1 MPFSNLF
8 EVIYLRN
15 FKKKMLALSLSLSLS
30 MGLTG
35 MTATASLPPTLP
47 LSEVYPGMEGTAY
60 TVVDES
66 GEIVPFHVDVVG
78 TYEEGSSTNRI
89 MAKASGPVV
98 ERTGGTLQGMSGSP
112 VYVNGG
118 ALVGAL
124 SAGIKGMS
132 LYTFFITP
140 IDEMLPI
147 WDMPDYK
154 AVHLKKEKKEKAAD
168 ADETMGEGIGED
180 AGKDGMK
187 PEMGECAKLEEEELP
202 ELDEGTA
209 EKPDKKPAKKSEK
222 DAAKDRKAEKGKTAA
237 DKPEKAE
244 KKPASGKERPA
255 EAEKKPAAEKEKPAG
270 AEKNPAAEEEKPAK
284 SEKKPAAEKGKLE
297 EAGKKSEEA
306 AKKPADAK
314 KKPAGSEDKPAA
326 EKKPA
331 EAAKKPAEAKEKP
344 EEAKKKP
351 AAEKEKPAETEKRP
365 VTEADAKPAAKKH
378 ETQAKSALYLAG
390 FGRSGSAYMEEKLSA
405 LGFKAGEMPAF
416 GTPTPGAH
424 VVYDAALAPGSA
436 VGVAVSY
443 GDFSVGATGTVTAVD
458 EKRVLAFGHPFLHK
472 GNVNYFMTEAKV
484 VGTISGPTDGMK
496 IASIGNIIG
505 RINQDREAGVAGIIG
520 AFPESVPMRVRVK
533 DASLGYDRKFS
544 AQIAYDEDFLP
555 VLVPGIAYAA
565 MGKTSDT
572 LGEATA
578 NLKFTIRTTAGE
590 DGRIERSNMYYAASD
605 VGQASV
611 GELAQVMTLLCQN
624 AEEAADVTSID
635 VDIEMESVRKTAS
648 LISAVPEKPS
658 AKPGETVNFRTTI
671 KPFRREKEELLIP
684 YHVPENQ
691 APGVL
696 SLDVRGGSFIPVTT
710 ALLQNALGIDTSAE
724 EDKTQTT
731 SDKLKQFLQLGRN
744 NEIIVAP
751 AIAPNLP
758 LSAEEKKEAKK
769 RLKKQESAPKK
780 KQEKRIDLLGQK
792 AKKKGN
798 PFEAKFETGY
808 VIDNVIHTSLLI
820 EEEDKR

>member
-1 MPFSNLF
+1 VPLSNLY
-8 EVIYLRN
+8 EVICLRN

-30 MGLTG
+30 VGVV
-35 MTATASLPPTLP
+35 AAASLPPTLP

-112 VYVNGG
+112 VYVDG

-168 ADETMGEGIGED
+168 ADEPMGEGIGEGAGEGGEGGTEQT
-180 AGKDGMK
+180 AGKR
-187 PEMGECAKLEEEELP
+187 AKLEKEELP
-202 ELDEGTA
+202 ELAGGTA
-209 EKPDKKPAKKSEK
+209 EKPDKKPAGKQGKDSEK
-222 DAAKDRKAEKGKTAA
+222 R
-237 DKPEKAE
+237 EKAE
-244 KKPASGKERPA
+244 KEKSAAAEEKKTKAEEKPAPEKEESAKAEEKPAGEKKKPA
-255 EAEKKPAAEKEKPAG
+255 EAEKKPAGEGEKPEG
-270 AEKNPAAEEEKPAK
+270 ARKKPAK
-284 SEKKPAAEKGKLE
+284 AKGNPAETG
-297 EAGKKSEEA
+297 
-306 AKKPADAK
+306 
-314 KKPAGSEDKPAA
+314 
-326 EKKPA
+326 KKPA
-331 EAAKKPAEAKEKP
+331 EAMKEPTKETKEPAEASKKPAE
-344 EEAKKKP
+344 
-351 AAEKEKPAETEKRP
+351 EKPAEKKP
-365 VTEADAKPAAKKH
+365 VPEEGAKPAAKKH
-378 ETQAKSALYLAG
+378 ETQAKSTLYLAG
-390 FGRSGSAYMEEKLSA
+390 FGRSGSAYMEDKLSA

-458 EKRVLAFGHPFLHK
+458 GKRVLAFGHPFLHK
-472 GNVNYFMTEAKV
+472 GNVNYFMTDAKV

-533 DASLGYDRKFS
+533 DTSLGYDRKFA

-572 LGEATA
+572 IGEATA

-590 DGRIERSNMYYAASD
+590 DGKIERSNMYYTASD

-624 AEEAADVTSID
+624 AEEEADVTSID
-635 VDIEMESVRKTAS
+635 VDIEMESTRKTAS

-684 YHVPENQ
+684 YHVPESQ

-696 SLDVRGGSFIPVTT
+696 SLDVRGGSFIPVTA

-731 SDKLKQFLQLGRN
+731 ADKLKQFLQLGRN

-751 AIAPNLP
+751 AIAPKLP

-769 RLKKQESAPKK
+769 RLKKPESVPRK

-792 AKKKGN
+792 AKEQGN
-798 PFEAKFETGY
+798 PFETKFETGY

>member
-35 MTATASLPPTLP
+35 MTAMASLPPTLP

-154 AVHLKKEKKEKAAD
+154 AGHLKKEKKEKAAD
-168 ADETMGEGIGED
+168 ADETMGEGVGED

-187 PEMGECAKLEEEELP
+187 PETGERAKLEEEELP
-202 ELDEGTA
+202 EVDAGTA
-209 EKPDKKPAKKSEK
+209 EKPGKKPAKKSEK
-222 DAAKDRKAEKGKTAA
+222 DAAKDKKAEKGKITA

-244 KKPASGKERPA
+244 KKPASDKERPA
-255 EAEKKPAAEKEKPAG
+255 EA
-270 AEKNPAAEEEKPAK
+270 
-284 SEKKPAAEKGKLE
+284 EKKPAAEKGKLE

-344 EEAKKKP
+344 AGAEKRP
-351 AAEKEKPAETEKRP
+351 TSEKEKPAEAKKRP
-365 VTEADAKPAAKKH
+365 VAEADAKPAAKKR

-424 VVYDAALAPGSA
+424 VVYDAVLAPGSA

-533 DASLGYDRKFS
+533 DTSLGYDRKFS

-731 SDKLKQFLQLGRN
+731 ADKLKQFLQLGRN

>member
-1 MPFSNLF
+1 MLLSNLY

-15 FKKKMLALSLSLSLS
+15 FKKKMLALGLSLSLS
-30 MGLTG
+30 TG
-35 MTATASLPPTLP
+35 VAAAASLPPTLP

-112 VYVNGG
+112 VYVDG

-168 ADETMGEGIGED
+168 ADEPMGEGMGEGIGEGAGEGGEGGTEQT
-180 AGKDGMK
+180 AGKR
-187 PEMGECAKLEEEELP
+187 AKLEKEELP
-202 ELDEGTA
+202 ELAEGMA
-209 EKPDKKPAKKSEK
+209 EKPDKKPAGKQGKDSEK
-222 DAAKDRKAEKGKTAA
+222 RKKAEK
-237 DKPEKAE
+237 EKAAAAEE
-244 KKPASGKERPA
+244 KKTK
-255 EAEKKPAAEKEKPAG
+255 AEKKPAAEKGES
-270 AEKNPAAEEEKPAK
+270 AK
-284 SEKKPAAEKGKLE
+284 
-297 EAGKKSEEA
+297 
-306 AKKPADAK
+306 
-314 KKPAGSEDKPAA
+314 A

-331 EAAKKPAEAKEKP
+331 GEKKKPAEAEKRP
-344 EEAKKKP
+344 AAERERSEEARKKP
-351 AAEKEKPAETEKRP
+351 AKAKGDPAETEKQPAEAMKEP
-365 VTEADAKPAAKKH
+365 VKETKEPAGASKKPAEEKPAEKKPVAEEGVKPAAKKH

-458 EKRVLAFGHPFLHK
+458 GKRVLAFGHPFLHK

-484 VGTISGPTDGMK
+484 IGTISGPTDGMK

-533 DASLGYDRKFS
+533 DTSLGYDRKFA

-590 DGRIERSNMYYAASD
+590 DGKIERSNMYYTASD

-624 AEEAADVTSID
+624 AEEEADVTSID
-635 VDIEMESVRKTAS
+635 VDIEMESTRKTAS

-684 YHVPENQ
+684 YHVPESQ
-691 APGVL
+691 APGLL
-696 SLDVRGGSFIPVTT
+696 SLDVRGGSFIPVTA

-731 SDKLKQFLQLGRN
+731 ADKLKQFLQLGRN

-751 AIAPNLP
+751 AIAPKLP

-769 RLKKQESAPKK
+769 RLKNRESAPRK

-792 AKKKGN
+792 ANKQGN
-798 PFEAKFETGY
+798 PFEARFETGY
-808 VIDNVIHTSLLI
+808 VIDNVIHASLLI

>member
-1 MPFSNLF
+1 MPLSNLY
-8 EVIYLRN
+8 EVICLRN

-30 MGLTG
+30 MGVV
-35 MTATASLPPTLP
+35 AAASLPPTLP

-112 VYVNGG
+112 VYVDG

-168 ADETMGEGIGED
+168 ADEPMGEGIGEGAGEGGEGGTEQT
-180 AGKDGMK
+180 AGKR
-187 PEMGECAKLEEEELP
+187 AKLEKEELP
-202 ELDEGTA
+202 ELAGGTA
-209 EKPDKKPAKKSEK
+209 EKPDKKPAGKQGKDSEK
-222 DAAKDRKAEKGKTAA
+222 R
-237 DKPEKAE
+237 EKAE
-244 KKPASGKERPA
+244 KEKSAAAEEKKTKAKEKPAPEKEESAKAEEKPAGEKKKPA
-255 EAEKKPAAEKEKPAG
+255 EAEKKPAGEGEKPEG
-270 AEKNPAAEEEKPAK
+270 ARKKPAK
-284 SEKKPAAEKGKLE
+284 AKGNPAETG
-297 EAGKKSEEA
+297 
-306 AKKPADAK
+306 
-314 KKPAGSEDKPAA
+314 
-326 EKKPA
+326 KKPA
-331 EAAKKPAEAKEKP
+331 EAMKEPTKETKEPAEASKKPAE
-344 EEAKKKP
+344 
-351 AAEKEKPAETEKRP
+351 EKPAEKKP
-365 VTEADAKPAAKKH
+365 VPEEGAKPAAKKH
-378 ETQAKSALYLAG
+378 ETQAKSAIYLAG

-458 EKRVLAFGHPFLHK
+458 GKRVLAFGHPFLHK
-472 GNVNYFMTEAKV
+472 GNVNYFMTDAKV

-533 DASLGYDRKFS
+533 DTSLGYDRKFA

-572 LGEATA
+572 IGEATA

-590 DGRIERSNMYYAASD
+590 DGKIERSNMYYTASD

-624 AEEAADVTSID
+624 TEEEADVTSID
-635 VDIEMESVRKTAS
+635 VDIEMESTRKTAS

-684 YHVPENQ
+684 YHVPESQ

-696 SLDVRGGSFIPVTT
+696 SLDVRGGSFIPVTA

-731 SDKLKQFLQLGRN
+731 ADKLKQFLQLGRN

-751 AIAPNLP
+751 AIAPKLP
-758 LSAEEKKEAKK
+758 LSAEDKKEAKK
-769 RLKKQESAPKK
+769 RLKKQESAPRK

-792 AKKKGN
+792 AKKQGN

>member
-1 MPFSNLF
+1 MRGKTPSFVPLSNLY
-8 EVIYLRN
+8 EVICLRN
-15 FKKKMLALSLSLSLS
+15 FKKKMLALSLSLSFS
-30 MGLTG
+30 MGVV
-35 MTATASLPPTLP
+35 AAASLPPTLP

-112 VYVNGG
+112 VYVDG

-168 ADETMGEGIGED
+168 ADEPMGEGIGEGAGEGGEGGTEQT
-180 AGKDGMK
+180 AGKR
-187 PEMGECAKLEEEELP
+187 AKLEKEELP
-202 ELDEGTA
+202 ELAGGTA
-209 EKPDKKPAKKSEK
+209 EKPDKKPAGKQGKDSEK
-222 DAAKDRKAEKGKTAA
+222 R
-237 DKPEKAE
+237 EKAE
-244 KKPASGKERPA
+244 KEKSAAAEEKKTKAKEKPAPEKEESAKAEEKPAGEKKKPA
-255 EAEKKPAAEKEKPAG
+255 EAEKKPAGEGEKPEG
-270 AEKNPAAEEEKPAK
+270 ARKKPAK
-284 SEKKPAAEKGKLE
+284 AKGNPAETG
-297 EAGKKSEEA
+297 
-306 AKKPADAK
+306 
-314 KKPAGSEDKPAA
+314 
-326 EKKPA
+326 KKPA
-331 EAAKKPAEAKEKP
+331 EAMKEPTKETKEPAEASKKPAE
-344 EEAKKKP
+344 
-351 AAEKEKPAETEKRP
+351 EKPAEKKP
-365 VTEADAKPAAKKH
+365 VPEEGAKPAAKKH
-378 ETQAKSALYLAG
+378 ETQAKSTLYLAG
-390 FGRSGSAYMEEKLSA
+390 FGRSGSAYMEDKLSA

-458 EKRVLAFGHPFLHK
+458 GKRVLAFGHPFLHK
-472 GNVNYFMTEAKV
+472 GNVNYFMTDAKV

-533 DASLGYDRKFS
+533 DTSLGYDRKFA

-572 LGEATA
+572 IGEATA

-590 DGRIERSNMYYAASD
+590 DGKIERSNMYYTASD

-624 AEEAADVTSID
+624 AEEEADVTSID
-635 VDIEMESVRKTAS
+635 VDIEMESTRKTAS

-684 YHVPENQ
+684 YHVPESQ

-696 SLDVRGGSFIPVTT
+696 SLDVRGGSFIPVTA

-731 SDKLKQFLQLGRN
+731 ADKLKQFLQLGRN

-751 AIAPNLP
+751 AIAPKLP

-769 RLKKQESAPKK
+769 RLKKPESVLRK

-792 AKKKGN
+792 AKEQGN
-798 PFEAKFETGY
+798 PFETKFETGY

>member
-1 MPFSNLF
+1 MPLSNLY

-15 FKKKMLALSLSLSLS
+15 FKKKMLALGLSLSLS
-30 MGLTG
+30 TG
-35 MTATASLPPTLP
+35 VAAAASLPPTLP

-112 VYVNGG
+112 VYVDG

-140 IDEMLPI
+140 IEEMLPI

-168 ADETMGEGIGED
+168 ADESMGEDISEGAGEGGKGGTEQA
-180 AGKDGMK
+180 AGKR
-187 PEMGECAKLEEEELP
+187 AKLEKEGLP
-202 ELDEGTA
+202 ELAEATA
-209 EKPDKKPAKKSEK
+209 EKPDKKPTGKQGKDSEK
-222 DAAKDRKAEKGKTAA
+222 RKKAEKEKPAA
-237 DKPEKAE
+237 AEEKKDKAE
-244 KKPASGKERPA
+244 KKPSAA
-255 EAEKKPAAEKEKPAG
+255 EEKKAKAEKKPAAEKE
-270 AEKNPAAEEEKPAK
+270 ESAK
-284 SEKKPAAEKGKLE
+284 
-297 EAGKKSEEA
+297 
-306 AKKPADAK
+306 
-314 KKPAGSEDKPAA
+314 A

-331 EAAKKPAEAKEKP
+331 GEKKKPAEAEKKPAVERERSEEARKKPAEAKGNS
-344 EEAKKKP
+344 
-351 AAEKEKPAETEKRP
+351 AETEKQPAETMNEPAKETKEPAGASKKPAEKKP
-365 VTEADAKPAAKKH
+365 VAEEGAKPAAKKH

-458 EKRVLAFGHPFLHK
+458 GKRVLAFGHPFLHK
-472 GNVNYFMTEAKV
+472 GNVNYFMTDARV

-533 DASLGYDRKFS
+533 DTSLGYDRKFA

-590 DGRIERSNMYYAASD
+590 DGKIERSNMYYTASD

-624 AEEAADVTSID
+624 AEEEADVTSVD
-635 VDIEMESVRKTAS
+635 VDIEMESTRKTAS

-684 YHVPENQ
+684 YHVPESQ

-696 SLDVRGGSFIPVTT
+696 SLDVRGGSFVPVTA

-731 SDKLKQFLQLGRN
+731 ADKLKQFLQLGRN

-751 AIAPNLP
+751 AIAPKLP

-769 RLKKQESAPKK
+769 RLKKQENAPRK

-792 AKKKGN
+792 AKKQGN

>member
-1 MPFSNLF
+1 MRGKTPSFVPLSNLY
-8 EVIYLRN
+8 EVICLRN

-30 MGLTG
+30 VGVV
-35 MTATASLPPTLP
+35 AAASLPPTLP

-112 VYVNGG
+112 VYVDG

-168 ADETMGEGIGED
+168 ADEPMGEGIGEGAGEGGEGGTEQT
-180 AGKDGMK
+180 AGKR
-187 PEMGECAKLEEEELP
+187 AKLEKEELP
-202 ELDEGTA
+202 ELAGGTA
-209 EKPDKKPAKKSEK
+209 EKPDKKPAGKQGKDSEK
-222 DAAKDRKAEKGKTAA
+222 R
-237 DKPEKAE
+237 EKAE
-244 KKPASGKERPA
+244 KEKSAAAEEKKTKAKEKPAPEKEESAKAEEKPAGEKKKPA
-255 EAEKKPAAEKEKPAG
+255 EAEKKPAGEGEKPEG
-270 AEKNPAAEEEKPAK
+270 ARKKPAK
-284 SEKKPAAEKGKLE
+284 AKGNPAETG
-297 EAGKKSEEA
+297 
-306 AKKPADAK
+306 
-314 KKPAGSEDKPAA
+314 
-326 EKKPA
+326 KKPA
-331 EAAKKPAEAKEKP
+331 EAMKEPTKETKEPAEASKKPAE
-344 EEAKKKP
+344 
-351 AAEKEKPAETEKRP
+351 EKPAEKKP
-365 VTEADAKPAAKKH
+365 VPEEGAKPAAKKH
-378 ETQAKSALYLAG
+378 ETQAKSTLYLAG
-390 FGRSGSAYMEEKLSA
+390 FGRSGSAYMEDKLSA

-458 EKRVLAFGHPFLHK
+458 GKRVLAFGHPFLHK
-472 GNVNYFMTEAKV
+472 GNVNYFMTDAKV

-533 DASLGYDRKFS
+533 DTSLGYDRKFA

-572 LGEATA
+572 IGEATA

-590 DGRIERSNMYYAASD
+590 DGKIERSNMYYTASD

-624 AEEAADVTSID
+624 TEEEADVTSID
-635 VDIEMESVRKTAS
+635 VDIEMESTRKTAS

-684 YHVPENQ
+684 YHVPESQ

-696 SLDVRGGSFIPVTT
+696 SLDVRGGSFIPVTA

-731 SDKLKQFLQLGRN
+731 ADKLKQFLQLGRN

-751 AIAPNLP
+751 AIAPKLP

-769 RLKKQESAPKK
+769 RLKKPESVPRK

-792 AKKKGN
+792 AKEQGN
-798 PFEAKFETGY
+798 PFETKFETGY

>member
-1 MPFSNLF
+1 MPLSNLY
-8 EVIYLRN
+8 EVICLRN
-15 FKKKMLALSLSLSLS
+15 FKKKMLALGLSLSLS
-30 MGLTG
+30 MGVV
-35 MTATASLPPTLP
+35 AAASLPPTLP

-112 VYVNGG
+112 VYVDG

-168 ADETMGEGIGED
+168 ADEPMGEGIGEGAGEGGEGGTEQT
-180 AGKDGMK
+180 AGKR
-187 PEMGECAKLEEEELP
+187 AKLEKEELP
-202 ELDEGTA
+202 ELAGGTA
-209 EKPDKKPAKKSEK
+209 EKPDKKPAGKQGKDSEK
-222 DAAKDRKAEKGKTAA
+222 R
-237 DKPEKAE
+237 EKAE
-244 KKPASGKERPA
+244 KEKSAAAEEKKTKAEEKPAPEKEESAKAEEKPAGEKKKPA
-255 EAEKKPAAEKEKPAG
+255 EAEKKPAGEGEKPEG
-270 AEKNPAAEEEKPAK
+270 ARKKPAK
-284 SEKKPAAEKGKLE
+284 AKGNPAETG
-297 EAGKKSEEA
+297 
-306 AKKPADAK
+306 
-314 KKPAGSEDKPAA
+314 
-326 EKKPA
+326 KKPA
-331 EAAKKPAEAKEKP
+331 EAMKEPTKETKEPAEASKKPAE
-344 EEAKKKP
+344 
-351 AAEKEKPAETEKRP
+351 EKPAEKKP
-365 VTEADAKPAAKKH
+365 VPEEGAKPAAKKH
-378 ETQAKSALYLAG
+378 ETQAKSTLYLAG
-390 FGRSGSAYMEEKLSA
+390 FGRSGSAYMEDKLSA

-458 EKRVLAFGHPFLHK
+458 GKRVLAFGHPFLHK
-472 GNVNYFMTEAKV
+472 GNVNYFMTDAKV

-533 DASLGYDRKFS
+533 DTSLGYDRKFA

-572 LGEATA
+572 IGEATA

-590 DGRIERSNMYYAASD
+590 DGKIERSNMYYTASD

-624 AEEAADVTSID
+624 AEEEADVTSID
-635 VDIEMESVRKTAS
+635 VDIEMESTRKTAS

-684 YHVPENQ
+684 YHVPESQ

-696 SLDVRGGSFIPVTT
+696 SLDVRGGSFIPVTA

-731 SDKLKQFLQLGRN
+731 ADKLKQFLQLGRN

-751 AIAPNLP
+751 AIAPKLP

-769 RLKKQESAPKK
+769 RLKKPESVPRK

-792 AKKKGN
+792 AKEQGN
-798 PFEAKFETGY
+798 PFETKFETGY

>member
-1 MPFSNLF
+1 MRGKTPSFVPLSNLY
-8 EVIYLRN
+8 EVICLRN
-15 FKKKMLALSLSLSLS
+15 FKKKMLALSLSLSFS
-30 MGLTG
+30 MGVV
-35 MTATASLPPTLP
+35 AAASLPPTLP

-112 VYVNGG
+112 VYVDG

-168 ADETMGEGIGED
+168 VDEPMGEGIGEGAGEGGEGGTEQT
-180 AGKDGMK
+180 AGKR
-187 PEMGECAKLEEEELP
+187 AKLEKEELP
-202 ELDEGTA
+202 EIAGGTA
-209 EKPDKKPAKKSEK
+209 EKPDKKPAGKQGKDSEK
-222 DAAKDRKAEKGKTAA
+222 R
-237 DKPEKAE
+237 EKAE
-244 KKPASGKERPA
+244 KEKSAAAEEKKTKAEEKPAPEKEESAKA
-255 EAEKKPAAEKEKPAG
+255 EEKPAG
-270 AEKNPAAEEEKPAK
+270 EGEKPEGARKKPAK
-284 SEKKPAAEKGKLE
+284 AKGNPAET
-297 EAGKKSEEA
+297 
-306 AKKPADAK
+306 
-314 KKPAGSEDKPAA
+314 

-331 EAAKKPAEAKEKP
+331 EAMKEPTKETKEPAEASKKPAE
-344 EEAKKKP
+344 
-351 AAEKEKPAETEKRP
+351 EKPAEKKP
-365 VTEADAKPAAKKH
+365 VPEEGAKPAAKKH
-378 ETQAKSALYLAG
+378 ETQAKSTLYLAG
-390 FGRSGSAYMEEKLSA
+390 FGRSGSAYMEDKLSA

-458 EKRVLAFGHPFLHK
+458 GKRVLAFGHPFLHK
-472 GNVNYFMTEAKV
+472 GNVNYFMTDAKV

-533 DASLGYDRKFS
+533 DTSLGYDRKFA

-572 LGEATA
+572 IGEATA

-590 DGRIERSNMYYAASD
+590 DGKIERSNMYYTASD

-624 AEEAADVTSID
+624 AEEEADVTSID
-635 VDIEMESVRKTAS
+635 VDIEMESTRKTAS

-684 YHVPENQ
+684 YHVPESQ

-696 SLDVRGGSFIPVTT
+696 SLDVRGGSFIPVTA

-731 SDKLKQFLQLGRN
+731 ADKLKQFLQLGRN

-751 AIAPNLP
+751 AIAPKLP

-769 RLKKQESAPKK
+769 RLKKPESVPRK

-792 AKKKGN
+792 AKEQGN
-798 PFEAKFETGY
+798 PFETKFETGY

>member
-1 MPFSNLF
+1 MPLSNLY
-8 EVIYLRN
+8 EVICLRN

-30 MGLTG
+30 VGVV
-35 MTATASLPPTLP
+35 AAASLPPTLP

-112 VYVNGG
+112 VYVDG

-168 ADETMGEGIGED
+168 ADEPMGEGIGEGAGEGGEGGTEQT
-180 AGKDGMK
+180 AGKR
-187 PEMGECAKLEEEELP
+187 AKLEKEELP
-202 ELDEGTA
+202 ELAGGTA
-209 EKPDKKPAKKSEK
+209 EKPDEKPAGKQGKDSEK
-222 DAAKDRKAEKGKTAA
+222 R
-237 DKPEKAE
+237 EKAE
-244 KKPASGKERPA
+244 KEKSAAAEEKKTKAEEKPAPEKEESAKAEEKPAGEKKKPA
-255 EAEKKPAAEKEKPAG
+255 EAEKKPAGEGEKPEG
-270 AEKNPAAEEEKPAK
+270 ARKKPAK
-284 SEKKPAAEKGKLE
+284 AKGNPAETG
-297 EAGKKSEEA
+297 
-306 AKKPADAK
+306 
-314 KKPAGSEDKPAA
+314 
-326 EKKPA
+326 KKPA
-331 EAAKKPAEAKEKP
+331 EAMKEPTKKTKEPAEASKKPAE
-344 EEAKKKP
+344 
-351 AAEKEKPAETEKRP
+351 EKPAEKKP
-365 VTEADAKPAAKKH
+365 VPEEGAKPAAKKH
-378 ETQAKSALYLAG
+378 ETQAKSTLYLAG
-390 FGRSGSAYMEEKLSA
+390 FGRSGSAYMEDKLSA

-458 EKRVLAFGHPFLHK
+458 GKRVLAFGHPFLHK
-472 GNVNYFMTEAKV
+472 GNVNYFMTDAKV

-533 DASLGYDRKFS
+533 DTSLGYDRKFA

-572 LGEATA
+572 IGEATA

-590 DGRIERSNMYYAASD
+590 DGKIERSNMYYTASD

-624 AEEAADVTSID
+624 AEEEADVTSID
-635 VDIEMESVRKTAS
+635 VDIEMESTRKTAS

-684 YHVPENQ
+684 YHVPESQ

-696 SLDVRGGSFIPVTT
+696 SLDVRGGSFIPVTA

-731 SDKLKQFLQLGRN
+731 ADKLKQFLQLGRN

-751 AIAPNLP
+751 AIAPKLP

-769 RLKKQESAPKK
+769 RLKKPESVPRK

-792 AKKKGN
+792 AKEQGN
-798 PFEAKFETGY
+798 PFETKFETGY

>member
-1 MPFSNLF
+1 MRGKTPSFVPLSNLY
-8 EVIYLRN
+8 EVICLRN

-30 MGLTG
+30 MGVV
-35 MTATASLPPTLP
+35 AAASLPPTLP

-78 TYEEGSSTNRI
+78 TYEEGSSTSRI

-112 VYVNGG
+112 VYVDG

-168 ADETMGEGIGED
+168 ADEPMGEGIGEGAGEGGEGGTEQT
-180 AGKDGMK
+180 AGKR
-187 PEMGECAKLEEEELP
+187 AKLEKEELP
-202 ELDEGTA
+202 ELAGGTA
-209 EKPDKKPAKKSEK
+209 EKPDKKPAGKQGKDSEK
-222 DAAKDRKAEKGKTAA
+222 R
-237 DKPEKAE
+237 EKAE
-244 KKPASGKERPA
+244 KEKSAAAEEKKTKAKEKPAPEKEESAKAEEKPAGEKKKPA
-255 EAEKKPAAEKEKPAG
+255 EAEKKPAGEGEKPEG
-270 AEKNPAAEEEKPAK
+270 ARKKPAK
-284 SEKKPAAEKGKLE
+284 AKGNPAETG
-297 EAGKKSEEA
+297 
-306 AKKPADAK
+306 
-314 KKPAGSEDKPAA
+314 
-326 EKKPA
+326 KKPA
-331 EAAKKPAEAKEKP
+331 EAMKEPTKETKEPAEASKKPAE
-344 EEAKKKP
+344 
-351 AAEKEKPAETEKRP
+351 EKPAEKKP
-365 VTEADAKPAAKKH
+365 VPEEGAKPAAKKH
-378 ETQAKSALYLAG
+378 ETQAKSTLYLAG
-390 FGRSGSAYMEEKLSA
+390 FGRSGSAYMEDKLSA

-458 EKRVLAFGHPFLHK
+458 GKRVLAFGHPFLHK
-472 GNVNYFMTEAKV
+472 GNVNYFMTDAKV

-533 DASLGYDRKFS
+533 DTSLGYDRKFA

-572 LGEATA
+572 IGEATA

-590 DGRIERSNMYYAASD
+590 DGKIERSNMYYTASD

-624 AEEAADVTSID
+624 AEEEADVTSID
-635 VDIEMESVRKTAS
+635 VDIEMESTRKTAS

-684 YHVPENQ
+684 YHVPESQ

-696 SLDVRGGSFIPVTT
+696 SLDVRGGSFIPVTA

-731 SDKLKQFLQLGRN
+731 ADKLKQFLQLGRN

-751 AIAPNLP
+751 AIAPKLP

-769 RLKKQESAPKK
+769 RLKKPESVPRK

-792 AKKKGN
+792 AKEQGN
-798 PFEAKFETGY
+798 PFETKFETGY

>member
-1 MPFSNLF
+1 MPLSNLY

-15 FKKKMLALSLSLSLS
+15 FKKKMLALGLSLSLS
-30 MGLTG
+30 TG
-35 MTATASLPPTLP
+35 VAAAASLPPTLP

-78 TYEEGSSTNRI
+78 TYDEGSSTNRI

-112 VYVNGG
+112 VYVDG

-140 IDEMLPI
+140 IEEMLPI

-168 ADETMGEGIGED
+168 ADESMGEGTGED
-180 AGKDGMK
+180 VGEGAGEGGKGGTEQAAGKR
-187 PEMGECAKLEEEELP
+187 AKLEKEELP
-202 ELDEGTA
+202 ELAEGTA
-209 EKPDKKPAKKSEK
+209 EKPDKKPTGKQGKDSEK
-222 DAAKDRKAEKGKTAA
+222 RKKAEKKKPAA
-237 DKPEKAE
+237 AEEKKDKAE
-244 KKPASGKERPA
+244 KKPEAA
-255 EAEKKPAAEKEKPAG
+255 EEKKAKAEKKPAAEKE
-270 AEKNPAAEEEKPAK
+270 ESAK
-284 SEKKPAAEKGKLE
+284 TEKKPAGE
-297 EAGKKSEEA
+297 
-306 AKKPADAK
+306 K
-314 KKPAGSEDKPAA
+314 KKPAVERERSE
-326 EKKPA
+326 
-331 EAAKKPAEAKEKP
+331 EARKKPAEAKGNS
-344 EEAKKKP
+344 
-351 AAEKEKPAETEKRP
+351 AETEKQPAETMNEPAKETKEPAEASKKPAEKKP
-365 VTEADAKPAAKKH
+365 VAEEGAKPAAKKH

-390 FGRSGSAYMEEKLSA
+390 FGRSGSAYMEEKLAA

-458 EKRVLAFGHPFLHK
+458 GKRVLAFGHPFLHK
-472 GNVNYFMTEAKV
+472 GNVNYFMTDAKV

-533 DASLGYDRKFS
+533 DTSLGYDRKFA

-590 DGRIERSNMYYAASD
+590 DGKIERSNMYYTASD

-624 AEEAADVTSID
+624 TEEEADVTSID
-635 VDIEMESVRKTAS
+635 VDIEMESTRKTAS

-684 YHVPENQ
+684 YHVPESQ

-696 SLDVRGGSFIPVTT
+696 SLDVRGGSFIPVTA

-731 SDKLKQFLQLGRN
+731 ADKLKQFLQLGRN

-751 AIAPNLP
+751 AIAPKLP

-769 RLKKQESAPKK
+769 RLKKQEGALRK

-792 AKKKGN
+792 AKKQGN

>member
-1 MPFSNLF
+1 MRGKTPSFVPLSNLY

-15 FKKKMLALSLSLSLS
+15 FKKKMLALGLSLSLS
-30 MGLTG
+30 MGV
-35 MTATASLPPTLP
+35 AAAASLPPTLP

-78 TYEEGSSTNRI
+78 TYDEGSSTNRI

-112 VYVNGG
+112 VYVDG

-168 ADETMGEGIGED
+168 ADEPMGEGIGEGAGEGGEGGTEQT
-180 AGKDGMK
+180 AGKR
-187 PEMGECAKLEEEELP
+187 AKLEKEELP
-202 ELDEGTA
+202 ELAGGTA
-209 EKPDKKPAKKSEK
+209 EKPDKKPAGKQGKDSEK
-222 DAAKDRKAEKGKTAA
+222 R
-237 DKPEKAE
+237 EKAE
-244 KKPASGKERPA
+244 KEKSAAAEEKKTKAKEKPAPEKEESAKAEEKPAGEKKKPA
-255 EAEKKPAAEKEKPAG
+255 EAEKKPAVERER
-270 AEKNPAAEEEKPAK
+270 
-284 SEKKPAAEKGKLE
+284 
-297 EAGKKSEEA
+297 SEEA
-306 AKKPADAK
+306 R
-314 KKPAGSEDKPAA
+314 
-326 EKKPA
+326 
-331 EAAKKPAEAKEKP
+331 KKPAEAKGNS
-344 EEAKKKP
+344 
-351 AAEKEKPAETEKRP
+351 AETEKQPAETMNEPAKETKEPAEASKKPAEKKP
-365 VTEADAKPAAKKH
+365 VAEEGAKPAAKKH

-458 EKRVLAFGHPFLHK
+458 GKRVLAFGHPFLHK
-472 GNVNYFMTEAKV
+472 GNVNYFMTDAKV

-533 DASLGYDRKFS
+533 DTSLGYDRKFA

-572 LGEATA
+572 IGEATA

-590 DGRIERSNMYYAASD
+590 DGKIERSNMYYTASD

-624 AEEAADVTSID
+624 AEEEADVTSID
-635 VDIEMESVRKTAS
+635 VDIEMESTRKTAS

-684 YHVPENQ
+684 YHVPESQ

-696 SLDVRGGSFIPVTT
+696 SLDVRGGSFIPVTA

-731 SDKLKQFLQLGRN
+731 ADKLKQFLQLGRN

-751 AIAPNLP
+751 AIAPKLP

-769 RLKKQESAPKK
+769 RLKKPESVPRK

-792 AKKKGN
+792 AKEQGN
-798 PFEAKFETGY
+798 PFETKFETGY

>member
-1 MPFSNLF
+1 MPLSNLY

-15 FKKKMLALSLSLSLS
+15 FKKKMLALGLSLSLS
-30 MGLTG
+30 TG
-35 MTATASLPPTLP
+35 VAAAASLPPTLP

-78 TYEEGSSTNRI
+78 TYDEGSSTNRI

-112 VYVNGG
+112 VYVDG

-140 IDEMLPI
+140 IEEMLPI

-168 ADETMGEGIGED
+168 ADESMGEGTGED
-180 AGKDGMK
+180 VGEGAGEGGKGGTEQAAGKR
-187 PEMGECAKLEEEELP
+187 AKLEKEELP
-202 ELDEGTA
+202 ELAEGTA
-209 EKPDKKPAKKSEK
+209 EKPDKKPTGKQGKDSEK
-222 DAAKDRKAEKGKTAA
+222 RKKAEKKKPAA
-237 DKPEKAE
+237 AEEKKDKAE
-244 KKPASGKERPA
+244 KKPEAA
-255 EAEKKPAAEKEKPAG
+255 EEKKAKAEKKPAAEKE
-270 AEKNPAAEEEKPAK
+270 ESAK
-284 SEKKPAAEKGKLE
+284 TEKKPAGE
-297 EAGKKSEEA
+297 
-306 AKKPADAK
+306 K
-314 KKPAGSEDKPAA
+314 KKPAVERERSE
-326 EKKPA
+326 
-331 EAAKKPAEAKEKP
+331 EARKKPAEAKGNS
-344 EEAKKKP
+344 
-351 AAEKEKPAETEKRP
+351 AETEKQPAESMKEPAKETKEPAEASKKPAEKKP
-365 VTEADAKPAAKKH
+365 VAEEGAKPAAKKH

-390 FGRSGSAYMEEKLSA
+390 FGRSGSAYMEEKLAA

-458 EKRVLAFGHPFLHK
+458 GKRVLAFGHPFLHK
-472 GNVNYFMTEAKV
+472 GNVNYFMTDAKV

-533 DASLGYDRKFS
+533 DTSLGYDRKFA

-590 DGRIERSNMYYAASD
+590 DGKIERSNMYYTASD

-624 AEEAADVTSID
+624 TEEEADVTSID
-635 VDIEMESVRKTAS
+635 VDIEMESTRKTAS

-684 YHVPENQ
+684 YHVPESQ

-696 SLDVRGGSFIPVTT
+696 SLDVRGGSFIPVTA

-731 SDKLKQFLQLGRN
+731 ADKLKQFLQLGRN

-751 AIAPNLP
+751 AIAPKLP

-769 RLKKQESAPKK
+769 RLKKQEGALRK

-792 AKKKGN
+792 AKKQGN

>member
-1 MPFSNLF
+1 MPLSNLY

-15 FKKKMLALSLSLSLS
+15 FKKKMLALGLSLSLS
-30 MGLTG
+30 MG
-35 MTATASLPPTLP
+35 AAAAASLPPTLP

-78 TYEEGSSTNRI
+78 TYDEGSSTNRI

-112 VYVNGG
+112 VYVDG

-140 IDEMLPI
+140 IEEMLPI

-168 ADETMGEGIGED
+168 ADEPMGEGIGEGAGEGGEGGEGGTEQA
-180 AGKDGMK
+180 AGKR
-187 PEMGECAKLEEEELP
+187 AKLEKEELP
-202 ELDEGTA
+202 ELAEGTA
-209 EKPDKKPAKKSEK
+209 EKPDKKPAGKQGKDSEK
-222 DAAKDRKAEKGKTAA
+222 RKKAEKEKPAAAEGKKITAEK
-237 DKPEKAE
+237 KPAAEKGESAKAE
-244 KKPASGKERPA
+244 KKPAGEKKKPA
-255 EAEKKPAAEKEKPAG
+255 EAEKKPAAESEKT
-270 AEKNPAAEEEKPAK
+270 EEARKRPAK
-284 SEKKPAAEKGKLE
+284 AKG
-297 EAGKKSEEA
+297 
-306 AKKPADAK
+306 D
-314 KKPAGSEDKPAA
+314 
-326 EKKPA
+326 
-331 EAAKKPAEAKEKP
+331 
-344 EEAKKKP
+344 
-351 AAEKEKPAETEKRP
+351 PAETEKQPAEAMKEP
-365 VTEADAKPAAKKH
+365 VKETKEPAGASKKPAEEKPAEKKPVAEEGVKPAAKKH

-458 EKRVLAFGHPFLHK
+458 GKRVLAFGHPFLHK

-484 VGTISGPTDGMK
+484 IGTISGPTDGMK

-533 DASLGYDRKFS
+533 DTSLGYDRKFA

-590 DGRIERSNMYYAASD
+590 DGKIERSNMYYTASD

-624 AEEAADVTSID
+624 AEEEADVTSID
-635 VDIEMESVRKTAS
+635 VDIEMESTRKTAS

-684 YHVPENQ
+684 YHVPESQ

-696 SLDVRGGSFIPVTT
+696 SLDVRGGSFIPVTA

-731 SDKLKQFLQLGRN
+731 ADKLKQFLQLGRN

-751 AIAPNLP
+751 AIAPKLP

-769 RLKKQESAPKK
+769 RLKKPESVPRK

-792 AKKKGN
+792 AKEQGN
-798 PFEAKFETGY
+798 PFETKFETGY

>member
-1 MPFSNLF
+1 MRGKTPSFVPLSNLY
-8 EVIYLRN
+8 EVICLRN
-15 FKKKMLALSLSLSLS
+15 FKKKMLALSLSLSFS
-30 MGLTG
+30 MGVV
-35 MTATASLPPTLP
+35 AAASLPPTLP

-112 VYVNGG
+112 VYVDG

-168 ADETMGEGIGED
+168 VDEPMGEGIGEGAGEGGEGGTEQT
-180 AGKDGMK
+180 AGKR
-187 PEMGECAKLEEEELP
+187 AKLEKEELP
-202 ELDEGTA
+202 ELAGGTA
-209 EKPDKKPAKKSEK
+209 EKPDKKPAGKQGKDSEK
-222 DAAKDRKAEKGKTAA
+222 R
-237 DKPEKAE
+237 EKAE
-244 KKPASGKERPA
+244 KEKSAAAEEKKTKAKEKPAPEKEESAKAEEKPAGEKKKPA
-255 EAEKKPAAEKEKPAG
+255 EAEKKPAGEGEKPEG
-270 AEKNPAAEEEKPAK
+270 ARKKPAK
-284 SEKKPAAEKGKLE
+284 AKGNPAETG
-297 EAGKKSEEA
+297 
-306 AKKPADAK
+306 
-314 KKPAGSEDKPAA
+314 
-326 EKKPA
+326 KKPA
-331 EAAKKPAEAKEKP
+331 EAMKEPTKETKEPAEASKKPAE
-344 EEAKKKP
+344 
-351 AAEKEKPAETEKRP
+351 EKPAEKKP
-365 VTEADAKPAAKKH
+365 VPEEGAKPAAKKH
-378 ETQAKSALYLAG
+378 ETQAKSTLYLAG
-390 FGRSGSAYMEEKLSA
+390 FGRSGSAYMEDKLSA

-458 EKRVLAFGHPFLHK
+458 GKRVLAFGHPFLHK
-472 GNVNYFMTEAKV
+472 GNVNYFMTDAKV

-533 DASLGYDRKFS
+533 DTSLGYDRKFA

-572 LGEATA
+572 IGEATA

-590 DGRIERSNMYYAASD
+590 DGKIERSNMYYTASD

-624 AEEAADVTSID
+624 AEEEADVTSID
-635 VDIEMESVRKTAS
+635 VDIEMESTRKTAS

-684 YHVPENQ
+684 YHVPESQ

-696 SLDVRGGSFIPVTT
+696 SLDVRGGSFIPVTA

-731 SDKLKQFLQLGRN
+731 ADKLKQFLQLGRN

-751 AIAPNLP
+751 AIAPKLP

-769 RLKKQESAPKK
+769 RLKKPESVPRK

-792 AKKKGN
+792 AKEQGN
-798 PFEAKFETGY
+798 PFETKFETGY

>member
-1 MPFSNLF
+1 MLLSNLY

-15 FKKKMLALSLSLSLS
+15 FKKKMLALGLSLSLS
-30 MGLTG
+30 MGV
-35 MTATASLPPTLP
+35 AAAASLPPTLP

-112 VYVNGG
+112 VYVDG

-168 ADETMGEGIGED
+168 ADDVMGEGTGEGIGEGAGEGGNGGAEQT
-180 AGKDGMK
+180 AGKR
-187 PEMGECAKLEEEELP
+187 AKLEKEELP
-202 ELDEGTA
+202 ELAEGMA
-209 EKPDKKPAKKSEK
+209 EKPDKKPAGKRPAAERERSEE
-222 DAAKDRKAEKGKTAA
+222 AR
-237 DKPEKAE
+237 
-244 KKPASGKERPA
+244 KKPAK
-255 EAEKKPAAEKEKPAG
+255 
-270 AEKNPAAEEEKPAK
+270 AK
-284 SEKKPAAEKGKLE
+284 G
-297 EAGKKSEEA
+297 
-306 AKKPADAK
+306 D
-314 KKPAGSEDKPAA
+314 
-326 EKKPA
+326 
-331 EAAKKPAEAKEKP
+331 
-344 EEAKKKP
+344 
-351 AAEKEKPAETEKRP
+351 PAETEKQPAEAMKEP
-365 VTEADAKPAAKKH
+365 VKETKEPAGASKKPAEEKPAEKKPVAEEGAKPAAKKH

-405 LGFKAGEMPAF
+405 LGFKAGEMPVF

-458 EKRVLAFGHPFLHK
+458 GKRVLAFGHPFLHK
-472 GNVNYFMTEAKV
+472 GNVNYFMTDAKV

-496 IASIGNIIG
+496 IASISNIIG

-533 DASLGYDRKFS
+533 DTSLGYDRKFA

-590 DGRIERSNMYYAASD
+590 DGKIERSNMYYTASD

-624 AEEAADVTSID
+624 AEEEADVTSVD
-635 VDIEMESVRKTAS
+635 VDIEMESTRKTAS

-684 YHVPENQ
+684 YHVPESQ
-691 APGVL
+691 APGLL
-696 SLDVRGGSFIPVTT
+696 SLDVRGGSFIPVTA

-731 SDKLKQFLQLGRN
+731 ADKLKQFLQLGRN

-751 AIAPNLP
+751 AIAPKLP

-769 RLKKQESAPKK
+769 RLKKQEGAPRK

-792 AKKKGN
+792 AKKQGN

>member
-1 MPFSNLF
+1 MPLSNLY

-15 FKKKMLALSLSLSLS
+15 FKKKMLALGLSLSLS
-30 MGLTG
+30 MGV
-35 MTATASLPPTLP
+35 AAAASLPPTLP

-112 VYVNGG
+112 VYVDG

-154 AVHLKKEKKEKAAD
+154 AVHLKKEKAAD
-168 ADETMGEGIGED
+168 ADEPMGEGTGED
-180 AGKDGMK
+180 VGEGAGEGGTGGAEQAAGKR
-187 PEMGECAKLEEEELP
+187 AKLEKEELP
-202 ELDEGTA
+202 ELAEETA
-209 EKPDKKPAKKSEK
+209 EKPDKKPAEK
-222 DAAKDRKAEKGKTAA
+222 QGKDPEKRKKAEKEKPAA
-237 DKPEKAE
+237 AEAKMEKAE
-244 KKPASGKERPA
+244 KKPAAAEEKKEKAEKKPAAEQGDSAKAEKKPAGEKKKPA
-255 EAEKKPAAEKEKPAG
+255 EAEKKPAAE
-270 AEKNPAAEEEKPAK
+270 
-284 SEKKPAAEKGKLE
+284 S
-297 EAGKKSEEA
+297 
-306 AKKPADAK
+306 
-314 KKPAGSEDKPAA
+314 
-326 EKKPA
+326 
-331 EAAKKPAEAKEKP
+331 EKP
-344 EEAKKKP
+344 EEARKKPSKAKGNSAEVEKQPAEAMKEPAKETKEPAGASKKP
-351 AAEKEKPAETEKRP
+351 AEKKPIAEEG
-365 VTEADAKPAAKKH
+365 AKPAAKKH

-458 EKRVLAFGHPFLHK
+458 GKRVLAFGHPFLHK
-472 GNVNYFMTEAKV
+472 GNVNYFMTDAKV

-533 DASLGYDRKFS
+533 DTSLGYDRKFA

-555 VLVPGIAYAA
+555 ILVPGIAYAA

-572 LGEATA
+572 IGEATA

-590 DGRIERSNMYYAASD
+590 DGKIERSNMYYTASD

-624 AEEAADVTSID
+624 TEKEADVTSID
-635 VDIEMESVRKTAS
+635 VDIEMESTRKTAS

-684 YHVPENQ
+684 YHVPESQ

-696 SLDVRGGSFIPVTT
+696 SLDVRGGSFIPVTA

-731 SDKLKQFLQLGRN
+731 ADKLKQFLQLGRN

-751 AIAPNLP
+751 AIAPKLP
-758 LSAEEKKEAKK
+758 LSPEEKKEAKK
-769 RLKKQESAPKK
+769 RLKKQESAPRK

-792 AKKKGN
+792 AKKQGN

>member
-1 MPFSNLF
+1 MKEPAK
-8 EVIYLRN
+8 ET
-15 FKKKMLALSLSLSLS
+15 KEPAE
-30 MGLTG
+30 
-35 MTATASLPPTLP
+35 AS
-47 LSEVYPGMEGTAY
+47 
-60 TVVDES
+60 
-66 GEIVPFHVDVVG
+66 
-78 TYEEGSSTNRI
+78 
-89 MAKASGPVV
+89 
-98 ERTGGTLQGMSGSP
+98 
-112 VYVNGG
+112 
-118 ALVGAL
+118 
-124 SAGIKGMS
+124 
-132 LYTFFITP
+132 
-140 IDEMLPI
+140 
-147 WDMPDYK
+147 
-154 AVHLKKEKKEKAAD
+154 
-168 ADETMGEGIGED
+168 
-180 AGKDGMK
+180 
-187 PEMGECAKLEEEELP
+187 
-202 ELDEGTA
+202 
-209 EKPDKKPAKKSEK
+209 KKPAEEK
-222 DAAKDRKAEKGKTAA
+222 
-237 DKPEKAE
+237 PAE
-244 KKPASGKERPA
+244 KKPV
-255 EAEKKPAAEKEKPAG
+255 
-270 AEKNPAAEEEKPAK
+270 AEE
-284 SEKKPAAEKGKLE
+284 G
-297 EAGKKSEEA
+297 
-306 AKKPADAK
+306 
-314 KKPAGSEDKPAA
+314 
-326 EKKPA
+326 
-331 EAAKKPAEAKEKP
+331 
-344 EEAKKKP
+344 
-351 AAEKEKPAETEKRP
+351 
-365 VTEADAKPAAKKH
+365 AKPAAKKH

-458 EKRVLAFGHPFLHK
+458 GKRVLAFGHPFLHK

-533 DASLGYDRKFS
+533 DTSLGYDRKFS

-590 DGRIERSNMYYAASD
+590 DGKIERSNMYYTASD

-624 AEEAADVTSID
+624 TEEEADVTSID
-635 VDIEMESVRKTAS
+635 VDIEMESTRKTAS

-684 YHVPENQ
+684 YHVPESQ

-696 SLDVRGGSFIPVTT
+696 SLDVRGGSFIPVTA

-731 SDKLKQFLQLGRN
+731 ADKLKQFLQLGRN

-751 AIAPNLP
+751 AIAPKLP

-769 RLKKQESAPKK
+769 RLKKQESAPRK

-792 AKKKGN
+792 AKKQGN

>member
-1 MPFSNLF
+1 M
-8 EVIYLRN
+8 IYLRN
-15 FKKKMLALSLSLSLS
+15 FKKKMLALGLSLSLS
-30 MGLTG
+30 TG
-35 MTATASLPPTLP
+35 VAAAASLPPTLP

-78 TYEEGSSTNRI
+78 TYDEGSSTNRI

-112 VYVNGG
+112 VYVDG

-154 AVHLKKEKKEKAAD
+154 AIHLKKEKKEKAAD
-168 ADETMGEGIGED
+168 GDEPMGEGMGEDIGEGAGEGGKSGTEQT
-180 AGKDGMK
+180 AGKR
-187 PEMGECAKLEEEELP
+187 AKLEKEELP
-202 ELDEGTA
+202 ELAEATA
-209 EKPDKKPAKKSEK
+209 EKPDKKPTGKQGKDSEK
-222 DAAKDRKAEKGKTAA
+222 RKKAEKEKPAA
-237 DKPEKAE
+237 AEERKDKAE
-244 KKPASGKERPA
+244 KKPAAA
-255 EAEKKPAAEKEKPAG
+255 EEKKAKAEKKPAAEKE
-270 AEKNPAAEEEKPAK
+270 ESAK
-284 SEKKPAAEKGKLE
+284 TEKKPAGE
-297 EAGKKSEEA
+297 
-306 AKKPADAK
+306 K
-314 KKPAGSEDKPAA
+314 KKPAEA

-331 EAAKKPAEAKEKP
+331 VERERSEEARKKPAEAKENS
-344 EEAKKKP
+344 
-351 AAEKEKPAETEKRP
+351 AETEKRP
-365 VTEADAKPAAKKH
+365 AETMSEPAKETKEPAEASKKPAEKKPVAEEGAKPAAKKH

-458 EKRVLAFGHPFLHK
+458 GKRVLAFGHPFLHK
-472 GNVNYFMTEAKV
+472 GNVNYFMTDAKV

-533 DASLGYDRKFS
+533 DTSLGYDRKFA

-590 DGRIERSNMYYAASD
+590 DGKIERSNMYYTASD

-624 AEEAADVTSID
+624 AEEEADVTSVD
-635 VDIEMESVRKTAS
+635 VDIEMESTRKTAS

-684 YHVPENQ
+684 YHVPESQ

-696 SLDVRGGSFIPVTT
+696 SLDVRGGSFVPVTA

-731 SDKLKQFLQLGRN
+731 ADKLKQFLQLGRN

-751 AIAPNLP
+751 AIAPKLP

-769 RLKKQESAPKK
+769 RLKKQESAPRK

-792 AKKKGN
+792 AKKQGN

>member
-1 MPFSNLF
+1 MPLSNLY

-15 FKKKMLALSLSLSLS
+15 FKKKMLALGLSLSLS
-30 MGLTG
+30 MGV
-35 MTATASLPPTLP
+35 AAAASLPPTLP

-78 TYEEGSSTNRI
+78 TYEEGSSTYRI

-112 VYVNGG
+112 VYVDG

-140 IDEMLPI
+140 IEEMLPI

-154 AVHLKKEKKEKAAD
+154 AAHLKKEKKEKAAD
-168 ADETMGEGIGED
+168 ADESMGEGTDEDVGEGAGEGGKGGTEQA
-180 AGKDGMK
+180 AGKRT
-187 PEMGECAKLEEEELP
+187 KLEKEELP
-202 ELDEGTA
+202 ELAEGTA
-209 EKPDKKPAKKSEK
+209 EKPDKKPTGKQGKDSEK
-222 DAAKDRKAEKGKTAA
+222 RKKAEKEKPAA
-237 DKPEKAE
+237 AEEKKDKAE
-244 KKPASGKERPA
+244 KKPEAA
-255 EAEKKPAAEKEKPAG
+255 EEKKAKAEKKPAAEKE
-270 AEKNPAAEEEKPAK
+270 ESAK
-284 SEKKPAAEKGKLE
+284 TEKKPAGE
-297 EAGKKSEEA
+297 
-306 AKKPADAK
+306 K
-314 KKPAGSEDKPAA
+314 KKPAEA

-331 EAAKKPAEAKEKP
+331 VERERSEEARKKPAEAKGNS
-344 EEAKKKP
+344 
-351 AAEKEKPAETEKRP
+351 AETEKQPAETMNEPAKETKEPAEVSKKPAEKKP
-365 VTEADAKPAAKKH
+365 VAEEGAKPAAKKH

-416 GTPTPGAH
+416 GMPTPGAH

-458 EKRVLAFGHPFLHK
+458 GKRVLAFGHPFLHK
-472 GNVNYFMTEAKV
+472 GNVNYFMTDAKV

-533 DASLGYDRKFS
+533 DTSLGYDRKFA

-590 DGRIERSNMYYAASD
+590 DGKIERSNMYYTASD

-624 AEEAADVTSID
+624 TEEEADVTSID
-635 VDIEMESVRKTAS
+635 VDIEMESTRKTAS

-684 YHVPENQ
+684 YHVPESQ

-696 SLDVRGGSFIPVTT
+696 SLDVRGGSFIPVTA

-731 SDKLKQFLQLGRN
+731 ADKLKQFLQLGRN

-751 AIAPNLP
+751 AIAPKLP

-769 RLKKQESAPKK
+769 RLKKQESAPRK

-792 AKKKGN
+792 AKKQGN

-820 EEEDKR
+820 EEEGKR

>member
-1 MPFSNLF
+1 MPLSNLY
-8 EVIYLRN
+8 EVICLRN

-30 MGLTG
+30 VGVV
-35 MTATASLPPTLP
+35 AAASLPPTLP

-112 VYVNGG
+112 VYVDG

-168 ADETMGEGIGED
+168 ADEPMGEGIGEGAGEGGEGGTEQT
-180 AGKDGMK
+180 AGKR
-187 PEMGECAKLEEEELP
+187 AKLEKEELP
-202 ELDEGTA
+202 ELAGGTA
-209 EKPDKKPAKKSEK
+209 EKPDKKPAGKQGKDSEK
-222 DAAKDRKAEKGKTAA
+222 R
-237 DKPEKAE
+237 EKAE
-244 KKPASGKERPA
+244 KEKSAAAEEKKTKAEEKPAPEKEESAKAEEKPAGEKKKPA
-255 EAEKKPAAEKEKPAG
+255 EAEKKPAGEGEKPEG
-270 AEKNPAAEEEKPAK
+270 ARKKPAK
-284 SEKKPAAEKGKLE
+284 AKGNPAETG
-297 EAGKKSEEA
+297 
-306 AKKPADAK
+306 
-314 KKPAGSEDKPAA
+314 
-326 EKKPA
+326 KKPA
-331 EAAKKPAEAKEKP
+331 EAMKEPTKETKEPAEASKKPAE
-344 EEAKKKP
+344 
-351 AAEKEKPAETEKRP
+351 EKPAEKKP
-365 VTEADAKPAAKKH
+365 VPEEGAKPAAKKH
-378 ETQAKSALYLAG
+378 ETQAKSTLYLAG
-390 FGRSGSAYMEEKLSA
+390 FGRSGSAYMEDKLSA

-458 EKRVLAFGHPFLHK
+458 GKRVLAFGHPFLHK
-472 GNVNYFMTEAKV
+472 GNVNYFMTDAKV

-533 DASLGYDRKFS
+533 DTSLGYDRKFA

-572 LGEATA
+572 IGEATA

-590 DGRIERSNMYYAASD
+590 DGKIERSNMYYTASD

-624 AEEAADVTSID
+624 AEEEADVTSID
-635 VDIEMESVRKTAS
+635 VDIEMESTRKTAS

-684 YHVPENQ
+684 YHVPESQ

-696 SLDVRGGSFIPVTT
+696 SLDVRGGSFIPVTA

-731 SDKLKQFLQLGRN
+731 ADKLKQFLQLGRN

-751 AIAPNLP
+751 AIAPKLP

-769 RLKKQESAPKK
+769 RLKKPESVPRK

-792 AKKKGN
+792 AKEQGN
-798 PFEAKFETGY
+798 PFETKFETGY

>member
-1 MPFSNLF
+1 
-8 EVIYLRN
+8 
-15 FKKKMLALSLSLSLS
+15 MLALGLSLSLS
-30 MGLTG
+30 MGVV
-35 MTATASLPPTLP
+35 AAASQPPTLP

-112 VYVNGG
+112 VYVDG

-168 ADETMGEGIGED
+168 ADEPMGEGIGEGAGEGGEGGTEQT
-180 AGKDGMK
+180 AGKR
-187 PEMGECAKLEEEELP
+187 AKLEKEELP
-202 ELDEGTA
+202 ELAGGTA
-209 EKPDKKPAKKSEK
+209 EKPNKKPAGKQGKDSEK
-222 DAAKDRKAEKGKTAA
+222 R
-237 DKPEKAE
+237 EKAE
-244 KKPASGKERPA
+244 KEKSAAAEEKKTKAEEKPAPEKEESAKAEEKPAGEKKKPA
-255 EAEKKPAAEKEKPAG
+255 EAEKKPAGEGEKPEG
-270 AEKNPAAEEEKPAK
+270 ARKKPAK
-284 SEKKPAAEKGKLE
+284 AKGNPAETG
-297 EAGKKSEEA
+297 
-306 AKKPADAK
+306 
-314 KKPAGSEDKPAA
+314 
-326 EKKPA
+326 KKPA
-331 EAAKKPAEAKEKP
+331 EAMKEPTKETKEPAEASKKPAE
-344 EEAKKKP
+344 
-351 AAEKEKPAETEKRP
+351 EKPAEKKP
-365 VTEADAKPAAKKH
+365 VPEEGAKPAAKKH
-378 ETQAKSALYLAG
+378 ETQAKSTLYLAG
-390 FGRSGSAYMEEKLSA
+390 FGRSGSAYMEDKLSA

-458 EKRVLAFGHPFLHK
+458 GKRVLAFGHPFLHK
-472 GNVNYFMTEAKV
+472 GNVNYFMTDAKV

-533 DASLGYDRKFS
+533 DTSLGYDRKFA

-572 LGEATA
+572 IGEATA

-590 DGRIERSNMYYAASD
+590 DGKIERSNMYYTASD

-624 AEEAADVTSID
+624 AEEEADVTSID
-635 VDIEMESVRKTAS
+635 VDIEMESTRKTAS

-684 YHVPENQ
+684 YHVPESQ

-696 SLDVRGGSFIPVTT
+696 SLDVRGGSFIPVTA

-731 SDKLKQFLQLGRN
+731 ADKLKQFLQLGRN

-751 AIAPNLP
+751 AIAPKLP

-769 RLKKQESAPKK
+769 RLKKPESVPRK

-792 AKKKGN
+792 AKEQGN
-798 PFEAKFETGY
+798 PFETKFETGY

>member
-35 MTATASLPPTLP
+35 MTAMASLPPTLP

-187 PEMGECAKLEEEELP
+187 PETGERAKLEEEELP

-244 KKPASGKERPA
+244 KKPASDKERPA
-255 EAEKKPAAEKEKPAG
+255 EA
-270 AEKNPAAEEEKPAK
+270 
-284 SEKKPAAEKGKLE
+284 EKKPAAEKGKLE
-297 EAGKKSEEA
+297 EAGKKPEEA

-331 EAAKKPAEAKEKP
+331 EAKEKP
-344 EEAKKKP
+344 AGAEKRP
-351 AAEKEKPAETEKRP
+351 TSEKEKPAEAKKRP
-365 VTEADAKPAAKKH
+365 VAEADAKPAAKKR

-424 VVYDAALAPGSA
+424 VVYDAVLAPGSA

-533 DASLGYDRKFS
+533 DTSLGYDRKFA

-731 SDKLKQFLQLGRN
+731 ADKLKQFLQLGRN

>member
-1 MPFSNLF
+1 MPLSNLY
-8 EVIYLRN
+8 EVICLRN
-15 FKKKMLALSLSLSLS
+15 FKKKMLALGLSLSLS
-30 MGLTG
+30 MGVV
-35 MTATASLPPTLP
+35 AAASLPPTLP

-112 VYVNGG
+112 VYVDG

-168 ADETMGEGIGED
+168 ADEPMGEGIGEGAGEGGEGGTEQT
-180 AGKDGMK
+180 AGKR
-187 PEMGECAKLEEEELP
+187 AKLEKEELP
-202 ELDEGTA
+202 ELAGGTA
-209 EKPDKKPAKKSEK
+209 EKPNKKPAGKQGKDSEK
-222 DAAKDRKAEKGKTAA
+222 R
-237 DKPEKAE
+237 EKAE
-244 KKPASGKERPA
+244 KEKSAAAEEKKTKAEEKPAPEKEESAKAEEKPAGEKKKPA
-255 EAEKKPAAEKEKPAG
+255 EAEKKPAGEGEKPEG
-270 AEKNPAAEEEKPAK
+270 ARKKPAK
-284 SEKKPAAEKGKLE
+284 AKGNPAETG
-297 EAGKKSEEA
+297 
-306 AKKPADAK
+306 
-314 KKPAGSEDKPAA
+314 
-326 EKKPA
+326 KKPA
-331 EAAKKPAEAKEKP
+331 EAMKEPTKETKEPAEASKKPAE
-344 EEAKKKP
+344 
-351 AAEKEKPAETEKRP
+351 EKPAEKKP
-365 VTEADAKPAAKKH
+365 VPEEGAKPAAKKH
-378 ETQAKSALYLAG
+378 ETQAKSTLYLAG
-390 FGRSGSAYMEEKLSA
+390 FGRSGSAYMEDKLSA

-458 EKRVLAFGHPFLHK
+458 GKRVLAFGHPFLHK
-472 GNVNYFMTEAKV
+472 GNVNYFMTDAKV

-533 DASLGYDRKFS
+533 DTSLGYDRKFA

-572 LGEATA
+572 IGEATA

-590 DGRIERSNMYYAASD
+590 DGKIERSNMYYTASD

-624 AEEAADVTSID
+624 AEEEADVTSID
-635 VDIEMESVRKTAS
+635 VDIEMESTRKTAS

-684 YHVPENQ
+684 YHVPESQ

-696 SLDVRGGSFIPVTT
+696 SLDVRGGSFIPVTA

-731 SDKLKQFLQLGRN
+731 ADKLKQFLQLGRN

-751 AIAPNLP
+751 AIAPKLP

-769 RLKKQESAPKK
+769 RLKKPESVPRK

-792 AKKKGN
+792 AKEQGN
-798 PFEAKFETGY
+798 PFETKFETGY

>member
-1 MPFSNLF
+1 MRGKTPSFVPLSNLY
-8 EVIYLRN
+8 EVICLRN

-30 MGLTG
+30 MGVV
-35 MTATASLPPTLP
+35 AAASLPPTLP

-112 VYVNGG
+112 VYVDG

-168 ADETMGEGIGED
+168 ADEPMGEGIGEGAGEGGEGGTEQT
-180 AGKDGMK
+180 AGKR
-187 PEMGECAKLEEEELP
+187 AKLEKEELP
-202 ELDEGTA
+202 ELAGGTA
-209 EKPDKKPAKKSEK
+209 EKPDKKPAGKQGKDSEK
-222 DAAKDRKAEKGKTAA
+222 R
-237 DKPEKAE
+237 EKAE
-244 KKPASGKERPA
+244 KEKSAAAEEKKTKAKEKPAPEKEESAKAEEKPAGEKKKPA
-255 EAEKKPAAEKEKPAG
+255 EAEKKPAGEGEKPEG
-270 AEKNPAAEEEKPAK
+270 ARKKPAK
-284 SEKKPAAEKGKLE
+284 AKGNPAETG
-297 EAGKKSEEA
+297 
-306 AKKPADAK
+306 
-314 KKPAGSEDKPAA
+314 
-326 EKKPA
+326 KKPA
-331 EAAKKPAEAKEKP
+331 EAMKEPTKETKEPAEASKKPAE
-344 EEAKKKP
+344 
-351 AAEKEKPAETEKRP
+351 EKPAEKKP
-365 VTEADAKPAAKKH
+365 VPEEGAKPAAKKH
-378 ETQAKSALYLAG
+378 ETQAKSTLYLAG
-390 FGRSGSAYMEEKLSA
+390 FGRSGSAYMEDKLSA

-458 EKRVLAFGHPFLHK
+458 GKRVLAFGHPFLHK
-472 GNVNYFMTEAKV
+472 GNVNYFMTDAKV

-533 DASLGYDRKFS
+533 DTSLGYDRKFA

-572 LGEATA
+572 IGEATA

-590 DGRIERSNMYYAASD
+590 DGKIERSNMYYTASD

-624 AEEAADVTSID
+624 AEEEADVTSID
-635 VDIEMESVRKTAS
+635 VDIEMESTRKTAS

-684 YHVPENQ
+684 YHVPESQ
-691 APGVL
+691 APGLL
-696 SLDVRGGSFIPVTT
+696 SLDVRGGSFIPVTA

-731 SDKLKQFLQLGRN
+731 ADKLKQFLQLGRN

-751 AIAPNLP
+751 AIAPKLP

-769 RLKKQESAPKK
+769 RLKKQESAPRK

-792 AKKKGN
+792 AKKQGN

>member
-1 MPFSNLF
+1 MLLSNLY
-8 EVIYLRN
+8 EVICLRN

-30 MGLTG
+30 MGVV
-35 MTATASLPPTLP
+35 AAASLPPTLP

-112 VYVNGG
+112 VYVDG

-168 ADETMGEGIGED
+168 ADEPMGEGIGEGAGEGGEGGTEQT
-180 AGKDGMK
+180 AGKR
-187 PEMGECAKLEEEELP
+187 AKLEKEELP
-202 ELDEGTA
+202 ELAGGTA
-209 EKPDKKPAKKSEK
+209 EKPDKKPAGKQGKDSEK
-222 DAAKDRKAEKGKTAA
+222 R
-237 DKPEKAE
+237 EKAE
-244 KKPASGKERPA
+244 KEKSAAAEEKKTKAKEKPAPEKEESAKAEEKPAGEKKKPA
-255 EAEKKPAAEKEKPAG
+255 EAEKKPAGEGEKPEG
-270 AEKNPAAEEEKPAK
+270 ARKKPAK
-284 SEKKPAAEKGKLE
+284 AKGNPAETG
-297 EAGKKSEEA
+297 
-306 AKKPADAK
+306 
-314 KKPAGSEDKPAA
+314 
-326 EKKPA
+326 KKPA
-331 EAAKKPAEAKEKP
+331 EAMKEPTKETKEPAEASKKPAE
-344 EEAKKKP
+344 
-351 AAEKEKPAETEKRP
+351 EKPAEKKP
-365 VTEADAKPAAKKH
+365 VPEEGAKPAAKKH
-378 ETQAKSALYLAG
+378 ETQAKSAIYLAG

-458 EKRVLAFGHPFLHK
+458 GKRVLAFGHPFLHK
-472 GNVNYFMTEAKV
+472 GNVNYFMTDAKV

-533 DASLGYDRKFS
+533 DTSLGYDRKFA

-572 LGEATA
+572 IGEATA

-590 DGRIERSNMYYAASD
+590 DGKIERSNMYYTASD

-624 AEEAADVTSID
+624 AEEEADVTSID
-635 VDIEMESVRKTAS
+635 VDIEMESTRKTAS

-684 YHVPENQ
+684 YHVPESQ

-696 SLDVRGGSFIPVTT
+696 SLDVRGGSFIPVTA

-731 SDKLKQFLQLGRN
+731 ADKLKQFLQLGRN

-751 AIAPNLP
+751 AIAPKLP

-769 RLKKQESAPKK
+769 RLKKPESVPRK

-792 AKKKGN
+792 AKEQGN
-798 PFEAKFETGY
+798 PFETKFETGY

>member
-1 MPFSNLF
+1 MPLSNLY

-15 FKKKMLALSLSLSLS
+15 FKKKMLALGLSLSLS
-30 MGLTG
+30 MGV
-35 MTATASLPPTLP
+35 AAAASLPPTLP

-78 TYEEGSSTNRI
+78 TYDEGSSTNRI

-112 VYVNGG
+112 VYVDG

-140 IDEMLPI
+140 IEEMLPI

-168 ADETMGEGIGED
+168 ADEPMGEGMGEGVGEGAGEGGKSGAEQA
-180 AGKDGMK
+180 AGKR
-187 PEMGECAKLEEEELP
+187 AKLEKEELP
-202 ELDEGTA
+202 ELAGGTA
-209 EKPDKKPAKKSEK
+209 EKPDKKPAGKQGKDSEK
-222 DAAKDRKAEKGKTAA
+222 RKKAEKEKPAA
-237 DKPEKAE
+237 AEEKKEKAE
-244 KKPASGKERPA
+244 KKPAAAEEKKEKAEKKPAAEKEESAKAEKKPAGEKKKPA
-255 EAEKKPAAEKEKPAG
+255 EAEKKPAAE
-270 AEKNPAAEEEKPAK
+270 
-284 SEKKPAAEKGKLE
+284 SE
-297 EAGKKSEEA
+297 KSEEA
-306 AKKPADAK
+306 R
-314 KKPAGSEDKPAA
+314 
-326 EKKPA
+326 
-331 EAAKKPAEAKEKP
+331 KKPAEAKGDAAKTEKQP
-344 EEAKKKP
+344 AESMKEPAKETKEPAEASKKP
-351 AAEKEKPAETEKRP
+351 AEKKPVAEEG
-365 VTEADAKPAAKKH
+365 AKPAAKKH
-378 ETQAKSALYLAG
+378 EMQAKSALYLAG
-390 FGRSGSAYMEEKLSA
+390 FGRSGSAYMEEKLSN

-458 EKRVLAFGHPFLHK
+458 GKRVLAFGHPFLHK
-472 GNVNYFMTEAKV
+472 GNVNYFMTDAKV

-533 DASLGYDRKFS
+533 DTSLGYDRKFA

-572 LGEATA
+572 IGEATA

-590 DGRIERSNMYYAASD
+590 DGKIERSNMYYTASD

-624 AEEAADVTSID
+624 TEEEADVTSID
-635 VDIEMESVRKTAS
+635 VDIEMESTRKTAS

-684 YHVPENQ
+684 YHVPESQ

-696 SLDVRGGSFIPVTT
+696 SLDVRGGSFIPVTA

-731 SDKLKQFLQLGRN
+731 ADKLKQFLQLGRN

-751 AIAPNLP
+751 AIAPKLP

-769 RLKKQESAPKK
+769 RLKNRESAPRK

-792 AKKKGN
+792 AKKQGN

>member
-1 MPFSNLF
+1 MLLSNLY

-15 FKKKMLALSLSLSLS
+15 FKKKMLALGLSLSLS
-30 MGLTG
+30 MGV
-35 MTATASLPPTLP
+35 AAAASLPPTLP

-112 VYVNGG
+112 VYVDG

-168 ADETMGEGIGED
+168 ADEPMGEGMGEGIGEGAGEGGEGGTEQT
-180 AGKDGMK
+180 AGKR
-187 PEMGECAKLEEEELP
+187 AKLEKEELP
-202 ELDEGTA
+202 ELAKETA
-209 EKPDKKPAKKSEK
+209 EKPDKKPAGKQGKDSEK
-222 DAAKDRKAEKGKTAA
+222 RKKAEKEKAAAAEEKKTKAEKKSAA
-237 DKPEKAE
+237 EKGESAKAE
-244 KKPASGKERPA
+244 KKPAGEKKKPA
-255 EAEKKPAAEKEKPAG
+255 EAEKRPAAERERS
-270 AEKNPAAEEEKPAK
+270 EEARKKPAK
-284 SEKKPAAEKGKLE
+284 AKG
-297 EAGKKSEEA
+297 
-306 AKKPADAK
+306 D
-314 KKPAGSEDKPAA
+314 
-326 EKKPA
+326 
-331 EAAKKPAEAKEKP
+331 
-344 EEAKKKP
+344 
-351 AAEKEKPAETEKRP
+351 PAETEKQPAEAMKEP
-365 VTEADAKPAAKKH
+365 VKETKEPAGASKKPAEEKPAEKKPVAEEGVKPAAKKH
-378 ETQAKSALYLAG
+378 EAQAKSALYLAG
-390 FGRSGSAYMEEKLSA
+390 FGRSGSAYMKEKLSA

-458 EKRVLAFGHPFLHK
+458 GKRVLAFGHPFLHK
-472 GNVNYFMTEAKV
+472 GNVNYFMTDAKV

-533 DASLGYDRKFS
+533 DTSLGYDRKFA

-590 DGRIERSNMYYAASD
+590 DGKIERSNMYYTASD

-624 AEEAADVTSID
+624 AEEEADVTSID
-635 VDIEMESVRKTAS
+635 VDIEMESTRKTAS

-684 YHVPENQ
+684 YHVPESQ

-696 SLDVRGGSFIPVTT
+696 SLDVRGGSFIPVTA

-731 SDKLKQFLQLGRN
+731 ADKLKQFLQLGRN

-751 AIAPNLP
+751 AIAPKLP

-769 RLKKQESAPKK
+769 RLKNRESAPRK

-792 AKKKGN
+792 ANKQGN
-798 PFEAKFETGY
+798 PFEARFETGY
-808 VIDNVIHTSLLI
+808 VIDNVIHASLLI